1 MRRFFKVLVLPI
13 TLLLSLSKGVLTIL
27 TIGSLALSLATV
39 TVSGVFSLASSA
51 VEAVTGPRTVRAKHK
66 TRLDELAVDNANLKA
81 SNNTLANENQRLTRE
96 AGALRKSRNATR
108 KIARK
113 TTRTVT
119 RRMGR
124 GAARSIGSAAG
135 EAIPFIGIGVIVG
148 GLALEVKDMCNTARD
163 MAGLQAA
170 LAAEDDPELAR
181 QSAVDAFDCKAMIRE
196 ELPGYTDLPSRETLW
211 ADIRERPA
219 AALNGAKRY
228 MPDLPDLSESAASWL
243 SWVTDLACK
252 FRPCDGQEALPE

>member
-1 MRRFFKVLVLPI
+1 MMGLIGAFRRVGKLLVVLV
-13 TLLLSLSKGVLTIL
+13 VLASIALNASMLMVSGFYATA
-27 TIGSLALSLATV
+27 SAALSGIGVTTV
-39 TVSGVFSLASSA
+39 AA
-51 VEAVTGPRTVRAKHK
+51 
-66 TRLDELAVDNANLKA
+66 
-81 SNNTLANENQRLTRE
+81 RE

-170 LAAEDDPELAR
+170 LAADDDPALA
-181 QSAVDAFDCKAMIRE
+181 QQTAKNAFDCKEMIRE

-211 ADIRERPA
+211 ADIGESPTA
-219 AALNGAKRY
+219 AWDGAKDY
-228 MPDLPDLSESAASWL
+228 IPDLADFSENCASGLARVPDWARWL
-243 SWVTDLACK
+243 L
-252 FRPCDGQEALPE
+252 PCDTDEVPPE